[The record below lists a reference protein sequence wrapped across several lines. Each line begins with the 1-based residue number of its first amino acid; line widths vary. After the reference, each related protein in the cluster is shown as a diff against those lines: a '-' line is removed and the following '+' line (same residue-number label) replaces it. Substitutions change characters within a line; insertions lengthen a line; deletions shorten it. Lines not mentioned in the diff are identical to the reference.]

1 MKGATVDTDERATPR
16 PSGDLFGEALAQG
29 KLPAQAIGPQGAS
42 NVTPLVR
49 PRGRPAV
56 NWDARPRSNQERD
69 LFELSM
75 ELEQRGGYDPN
86 KGFIATACI
95 YASLP
100 HSEIEGAYFK
110 RKSNTHTTTI
120 LVDPDIGLPYGKI
133 PRVMTAFLCTEA
145 KRTSEPRI
153 YLGRSQAEFAS
164 RLGLSSSGGNR
175 GDMTRLKDQAKRLFT
190 SHITLTGTPGVEF
203 HWKNVSITDEGMLLW
218 DPQKPEAEQKWD
230 SWLDLSPKFFQ
241 ECCDHAVPIQMDIV
255 HALRSPLAI
264 DIYVWLTYR
273 YNAISQPTP
282 ITWTQLKWQ
291 FGANY
296 SDDPNGLAAFKYN
309 FLKQLR
315 VVTAAWPQAKV
326 AHDTNK
332 LTLLPSPTHIA
343 KRS

>member
-1 MKGATVDTDERATPR
+1 MKGTTMDTDERAAAAPR
-16 PSGDLFGEALAQG
+16 TDPDLFGH
-29 KLPAQAIGPQGAS
+29 AQAEAISPQPPG
-42 NVTPLVR
+42 NVTPMTR

-56 NWDARPRSNQERD
+56 NWSDRPRSNQERD

-75 ELEQRGGYDPN
+75 ELEQREGYDPN
-86 KGFIATACI
+86 TGFIATACI

-100 HSEIEGAYFK
+100 HSEIAGAYFK

-145 KRTSEPRI
+145 KRTEKPRI
-153 YLGRSQAEFAS
+153 YLGRSQAEFAH
-164 RLGLSSSGGNR
+164 RLGLTSSGGHR
-175 GDMTRLKDQAKRLFT
+175 GDMTRLKDQAMRLFT
-190 SHITLTGTPGVEF
+190 SHITLVGTPGSEF
-203 HWKNVSITDEGMLLW
+203 HWQNVNLTSRGMLLW
-218 DPQKPEAEQKWD
+218 NPHNPEERVPWN
-230 SWLDLSPKFFQ
+230 SWLDLSSEFFK

-264 DIYVWLTYR
+264 DIYIWMTYR
-273 YNAISQPTP
+273 YNAIKVPTP
-282 ITWTQLKWQ
+282 ITWSQLKWQ

-296 SDDPNGLAAFKYN
+296 SDDPAGLASFKYN
-309 FLKQLR
+309 FLKQMR
-315 VVTAAWPQAKV
+315 VVMAAWPQAKV
-326 AHDTNK
+326 AHDANK